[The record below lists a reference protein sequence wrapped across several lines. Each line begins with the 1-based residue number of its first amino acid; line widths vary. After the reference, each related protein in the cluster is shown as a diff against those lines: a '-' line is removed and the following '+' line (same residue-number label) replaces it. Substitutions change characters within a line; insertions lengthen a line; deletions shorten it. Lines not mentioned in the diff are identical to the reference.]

1 MAHEHAAGEVCVE
14 DVVNTLGCEFDA
26 LVAYLE
32 KKGVIHKAD
41 FEKFC
46 DEYFAQLE
54 KEV

>member
-1 MAHEHAAGEVCVE
+1 MTHEHDEEICVD

-32 KKGVIHKAD
+32 KKGVINRVD

-46 DEYFAQLE
+46 DEYFAKLE